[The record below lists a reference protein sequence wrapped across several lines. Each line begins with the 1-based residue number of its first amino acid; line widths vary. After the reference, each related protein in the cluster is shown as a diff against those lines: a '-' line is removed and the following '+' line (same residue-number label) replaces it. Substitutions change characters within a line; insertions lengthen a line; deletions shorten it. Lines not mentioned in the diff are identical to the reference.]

1 MYNNLLFISCI
12 FGKHF
17 KHVHPS
23 PDNKNSYFFTNNTEL
38 KYEIINKGWNYIFVD
53 KDLTD
58 DHLVSSLQSKYI
70 KFLEFLDDFPE
81 FKNREII
88 IYFDHMEIVSTATVD
103 EIQLLINKNLD
114 KSLIIRQKPYKTNV
128 HQEIEEAIK
137 QNRYAKN
144 MNLTKKFIK
153 NIISTEEFSEDV
165 TVCNTGLLIYTNR
178 HKIRELLKNV
188 YNKCIE
194 HQQPEC
200 QIYWSIFSQKY
211 KNEIT
216 EIKWTD
222 IKNQRKN
229 PDELFHGLK
238 RIPKYIKARLPTT
251 TIQKIPRNIVQT
263 HEQDLLPDRMVS
275 HMYSWIDKNPTYD
288 YYFFDNNDRI
298 NFITE
303 HFDKWVLDMY
313 NQVIP
318 GAIKADIFRLCF
330 IYIKGGVYSDI
341 DQTCINSL
349 DSVIEPDDDIVTG
362 VCRNTPHQMLI
373 ISSPNNPIF
382 MHTLESGYKR
392 VITNKPL
399 IGNWGYAGGFLG
411 PAAYTFSWQWFHNN
425 KVEPNINID
434 DKWLFQYQFK
444 KGKYNHGGFTFN
456 VKDYS
461 LFTEHGINKLEIKL
475 ATMKYN
481 GYDQDNERIGSVDYR
496 KLEKNLIEKPKSLEE
511 SFDTIYD
518 KKMWTDNNKFTL
530 SGPGSEI
537 RYAKNCITFL
547 TDFIKKK
554 NIRKI
559 IDGSCGDCLWI
570 MEVLKEFPDI
580 EYIGYDISK
589 KIININKEKYKKYSF
604 YQDNLLTF
612 AKIPE
617 CDLFIFRHTMM
628 HLSINDNVKFINML
642 KNNSNCFVFLTH
654 HEIKSNNQG
663 EPHNLNMSSLKWVE
677 KNLHIKPFEIEEY
690 IVDKFRECHHNSNEF
705 GCIYKFNEKKDEK
718 ISVLPIKLNLSN
730 EYLETTTDIININ
743 NIIKKHTNSVEGN
756 CLYQHRSNFQQFEGK
771 RYDEKKILR
780 DNFFNIAKDAK
791 NLLEIGL
798 NGGHSMAIFFLSN
811 PKLEVLS
818 FDICEHNYVRDVAKY
833 YNNKYNFNFVE
844 GSSLITIKE
853 YKNEKKYDIIHID
866 GGHSEECVRNDLINC
881 KRFCHKDT
889 LMIFDDTNAVHIS
902 KILNEYCEKNFIK
915 EIDYSEDLKKCF
927 FHRIFKY
934 QSV

>member
-17 KHVHPS
+17 KYVHPS
-23 PDNKNSYFFTNNTEL
+23 PDNKNSYFFTNNREL
-38 KYEIINKGWNYIFVD
+38 KNEIINKGWNYIFVD

-58 DHLVSSLQSKYI
+58 DYLVSSLQSKYI

-81 FKNREII
+81 FENREII
-88 IYFDHMEIVSTATVD
+88 IYFDHKENISTATVD
-103 EIQLLINKNLD
+103 EIQLLINKNPD
-114 KSLIIRQKPYKTNV
+114 KSLIIRQTPSEKTNV
-128 HQEIEEAIK
+128 HQEIEAAMT

-153 NIISTEEFSEDV
+153 DITSTKEFSENV
-165 TVCNTGLLIYTNR
+165 RICNTGLLIYINR

-222 IKNQRKN
+222 IKNKRK
-229 PDELFHGLK
+229 
-238 RIPKYIKARLPTT
+238 
-251 TIQKIPRNIVQT
+251 
-263 HEQDLLPDRMVS
+263 
-275 HMYSWIDKNPTYD
+275 
-288 YYFFDNNDRI
+288 
-298 NFITE
+298 
-303 HFDKWVLDMY
+303 
-313 NQVIP
+313 
-318 GAIKADIFRLCF
+318 
-330 IYIKGGVYSDI
+330 
-341 DQTCINSL
+341 
-349 DSVIEPDDDIVTG
+349 
-362 VCRNTPHQMLI
+362 
-373 ISSPNNPIF
+373 
-382 MHTLESGYKR
+382 
-392 VITNKPL
+392 
-399 IGNWGYAGGFLG
+399 G
-411 PAAYTFSWQWFHNN
+411 P
-425 KVEPNINID
+425 
-434 DKWLFQYQFK
+434 
-444 KGKYNHGGFTFN
+444 
-456 VKDYS
+456 
-461 LFTEHGINKLEIKL
+461 
-475 ATMKYN
+475 
-481 GYDQDNERIGSVDYR
+481 DQDNKLIGTVDYR
-496 KLEKNLIEKPKSLEE
+496 KLEKNVIEKPKSLEE

-628 HLSINDNVKFINML
+628 HLSMNDNVKFINML

-663 EPHNLNMSSLKWVE
+663 EPHDLNMSSLKWVE

-690 IVDKFRECHHNSNEF
+690 IVDKFRECYHNSNEF
-705 GCIYKFNEKKDEK
+705 GCIYKFNEKKDKK

-756 CLYQHRSNFQQFEGK
+756 CLYQHKSNFQQFEDK

-780 DNFFNIAKDAK
+780 ENFFNIVKDAK

-853 YKNEKKYDIIHID
+853 YKNEKKYDVIHID